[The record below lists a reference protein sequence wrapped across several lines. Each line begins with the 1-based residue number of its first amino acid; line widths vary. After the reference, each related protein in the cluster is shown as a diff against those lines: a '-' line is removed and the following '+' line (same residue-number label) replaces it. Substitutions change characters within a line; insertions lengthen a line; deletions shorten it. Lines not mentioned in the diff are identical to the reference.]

1 MAGWNKKFSIISI
14 WGLGWNIYLHTHILC
29 GFFLYFGTINRN
41 QKCIH
46 YFFFGSMCFGKWK
59 ISECGLSIKYG
70 ACNQTLFYF
79 LSNKV
84 DIREMWCIDDLF
96 SAGLGL
102 FCFLI
107 SISCKSFWERFL
119 VEKKY
124 KLTMKNVICI
134 I

>member
-1 MAGWNKKFSIISI
+1 M
-14 WGLGWNIYLHTHILC
+14 YTT
-29 GFFLYFGTINRN
+29 LYFSL
-41 QKCIH
+41 
-46 YFFFGSMCFGKWK
+46 FLVSMCAYGKK
-59 ISECGLSIKYG
+59 KNLKMLECGLSIKYG

-107 SISCKSFWERFL
+107 SISCKSFWERFFFL
-119 VEKKY
+119 LSVYRKINYNYEKCYLRYKNDLNFVLYRCFVYVTHKY
-124 KLTMKNVICI
+124 WRAFTVAQ
-134 I
+134 